1 MAYTINILPI
11 TLTGAGTEIPTL
23 NVTDAYDKYFI
34 SGTATAIGN
43 YAIVPTGSPQIG
55 TTYRFNYRGTLDI
68 TTNRT
73 TFSLFGVTITQAQL
87 LKTWNAE
94 CYYNGASWEV
104 ELQMDFSQ
112 SSMVSSS
119 NIGNST
125 ILNANISD
133 STIDICSK
141 AVNLSVCTAKINDLA
156 VTTGKINALAVT
168 DAKLAADSVI
178 TSKVLDSNI
187 TNAKLATMA
196 DQTIKGNISG
206 GVANPYDITISTLVN
221 TNAWGLTGNSG
232 TVAGTNFIGTTDAS
246 DLLFKVNSVEVGKP
260 FDLSLGN
267 CTYGTYLPNNTT
279 GYSNLGIGS
288 VALSG
293 NTTGFDN
300 VAVGVSAM
308 LGNTIGSSNTSVGRQ
323 SLENNLSGIR
333 NTTIG
338 RSAGFTITSGSRNT
352 LLGNQADVN
361 SSTALNRIALGDGA
375 SATADYQFAI
385 PANVTHINFALNSH
399 SAGAL
404 LTSDG
409 SGIGT
414 WNIPVINTTAG
425 DSATIDAVS
434 GRFRK
439 DTSGA
444 TFTLTNS
451 FITASSIVILTM
463 NQLDATATRAVV
475 AAGVGSAVIT
485 FDAAPTSNLDVNFLV
500 IN

>member
-68 TTNRT
+68 TTNGT

-87 LKTWNAE
+87 LKTWNVE

-112 SSMVSSS
+112 SNIVSSS

-125 ILNANISD
+125 VLNANISD

-156 VTTGKINALAVT
+156 ITTGKINALAVT

-206 GVANPYDITISTLVN
+206 GVANPSDISVSTLVN
-221 TNAWGLTGNSG
+221 ANAWSITGNSG
-232 TVAGTNFIGTTDAS
+232 TTAGTNFVGTTDATDLVFKINSTEAGRITS
-246 DLLFKVNSVEVGKP
+246 DASF
-260 FDLSLGN
+260 
-267 CTYGTYLPNNTT
+267 
-279 GYSNLGIGS
+279 
-288 VALSG
+288 
-293 NTTGFDN
+293 
-300 VAVGVSAM
+300 
-308 LGNTIGSSNTSVGRQ
+308 NTSFG
-323 SLENNLSGIR
+323 R
-333 NTTIG
+333 NTLL
-338 RSAGFTITSGSRNT
+338 SVTSGTSNT
-352 LLGNQADVN
+352 LLGNNAGTDLTTGSHNTVLGASSYIIATN
-361 SSTALNRIALGDGA
+361 SSYNTIVGSVCGQNITSGNANTLIGYNTNVTSATANYRIALGYNAD
-375 SATADYQFAI
+375 ATANYQFAI

>member
-55 TTYRFNYRGTLDI
+55 TTYKFNYRGTLDI
-68 TTNRT
+68 TTNGT

-156 VTTGKINALAVT
+156 ITTEKINALAVT

-206 GVANPYDITISTLVN
+206 GVANPSDISVSTLVN
-221 TNAWGLTGNSG
+221 ANAWGITGNSG
-232 TVAGTNFIGTTDAS
+232 TTAGTNFVGTTDAV
-246 DLLFKVNSVEVGKP
+246 DLVFKAYNLESGRIDGNNNTSFGTLALSNNSSGTNNSGFGRGSLQNLTNGDFNTSFGIALNNLTSANYCVAVGYGALNTLSTG
-260 FDLSLGN
+260 DNNLSLG
-267 CTYGTYLPNNTT
+267 
-279 GYSNLGIGS
+279 S
-288 VALSG
+288 LSG
-293 NTTGFDN
+293 
-300 VAVGVSAM
+300 
-308 LGNTIGSSNTSVGRQ
+308 Q
-323 SLENNLSGIR
+323 
-333 NTTIG
+333 
-338 RSAGFTITSGSRNT
+338 TITSGTYNT
-352 LLGNQADVN
+352 IIGHQADV
-361 SSTALNRIALGDGA
+361 SSATSLNRIAIGAGA
-375 SATADYQFAI
+375 SATLDYQFAI
-385 PANVTHINFALNSH
+385 SPTVTHINFPLNSH
-399 SAGAL
+399 QSGAL
-404 LTSDG
+404 LFSDG
-409 SGIGT
+409 NGIGT
-414 WNIPVINTTAG
+414 WSSTSINTTSG
-425 DSATIDAVS
+425 DSVTINAVA

-439 DTSGA
+439 DTSGT

-451 FITASSIVILTM
+451 FINANSIILLTM
-463 NQLDATATRAVV
+463 VQLDATATRAVV
-475 AAGVGSAVIT
+475 SATSGSATIT